1 VFQIAFNQSAAF
13 KFLRTYFSDPKN
25 ILRETVA
32 FNDSVKFA
40 QLEMA
45 SPEYISGFSLH
56 VRKFGE
62 ERTKKF
68 ALQLCTW
75 TCIRTCIEVNVQ
87 WHALVDAYEHIRVI
101 RADPVN
107 VYANLRL
114 HVHVHVYVGVHV

>member
-1 VFQIAFNQSAAF
+1 MSMKHVMKPRLGHHQSPPTHTKEQIFHQSAAF

-32 FNDSVKFA
+32 FNDSVEFA

-45 SPEYISGFSLH
+45 SPEYIPGFSLH
-56 VRKFGE
+56 VRNFGE

-75 TCIRTCIEVNVQ
+75 TCIRTCI
-87 WHALVDAYEHIRVI
+87 
-101 RADPVN
+101 
-107 VYANLRL
+107 
-114 HVHVHVYVGVHV
+114 